1 MQITRDKRV
10 LNLGVQPVIKNV
22 EASVD
27 TRDMLGADPK
37 IRGHMINLKKILQPF
52 LNDKLKALGLRL
64 QATNIMIVYGGIDAA
79 NYHFANKPM
88 HIPFVEFVLCRI
100 DCSKSADLEKARD
113 EIVVT
118 ALLGEMNDILSSLAE
133 DTTCTVTR
141 EILRE
146 CKTNPKKYFEAQRI
160 SAERLSIDFCYGSE
174 QNGNRSTN
182 QKESA
187 QPFIEIRI
195 MPELRISVL
204 EKYGIFFMPLGF
216 VLADVRTGMA
226 RYGGADWNFRESTL
240 KQCLERSGLTLSFWT
255 FVGLVRRCFPMLAM
269 RKMGVVESVTAL
281 IAETCRNAPSHNG
294 GAVGQLEIKL
304 LAELKDWQNDKLL
317 ASILSFNELYSRCT
331 LLGLMPEDNEL
342 KNNLNNT
349 YNNTHVREARIG
361 SLSQK

>member
-1 MQITRDKRV
+1 
-10 LNLGVQPVIKNV
+10 LGGFPAQ
-22 EASVD
+22 
-27 TRDMLGADPK
+27 
-37 IRGHMINLKKILQPF
+37 
-52 LNDKLKALGLRL
+52 
-64 QATNIMIVYGGIDAA
+64 
-79 NYHFANKPM
+79 
-88 HIPFVEFVLCRI
+88 
-100 DCSKSADLEKARD
+100 KARQ
-113 EIVVT
+113 
-118 ALLGEMNDILSSLAE
+118 G
-133 DTTCTVTR
+133 
-141 EILRE
+141 
-146 CKTNPKKYFEAQRI
+146 P
-160 SAERLSIDFCYGSE
+160 
-174 QNGNRSTN
+174 
-182 QKESA
+182 
-187 QPFIEIRI
+187 QP
-195 MPELRISVL
+195 PAELRRSGHRVIEGNGFWGNANANGLNIDTDRRFSGDDPP
-204 EKYGIFFMPLGF
+204 YGIFFMPLGF